1 MNNSKDEWCVAYLKV
16 GKKLKLRK
24 SPSHKDCPDI
34 DRPGRKVGE
43 GLCCSP
49 LVNKAESNSE
59 ESKINGKNYKIV
71 LMVRIKPDAI
81 RICKDN
87 ENCYVINGTTD
98 EIRPYRILYKE
109 C

>member
-1 MNNSKDEWCVAYLKV
+1 MDNSKDEWCVAYLKF

-34 DRPGRKVGE
+34 DHPGRKVGE

-59 ESKINGKNYKIV
+59 ESKINGKNYKAV

-81 RICKDN
+81 RSCKHD
-87 ENCYVINGTTD
+87 EDYWVINGTTD